1 MDFTICYSFEGQRR
15 VLEHSANC
23 LTSHDAVC
31 YALFDSPAVLRER
44 PSNWEGSYSTIVEFA
59 QRFGVTDVRWHQS
72 ISHTH
77 RKEIT
82 AAHAIG

>member
-31 YALFDSPAVLRER
+31 YALFDSPAVRRAR
-44 PSNWEGSYSTIVEFA
+44 PSNWEGSYSTIVEYA
-59 QRFGVTDVRWHQS
+59 EQLGVTNVRWHQS
-72 ISHTH
+72 ISRPHCT
-77 RKEIT
+77 EIT
-82 AAHAIG
+82 AAHAID